1 MMKPKIAIVAR
12 ACALLSAGSCA
23 GRPAGAGND
32 VLGVWADADCELLR
46 TERFAF
52 EKY

>member
-1 MMKPKIAIVAR
+1 MKRKIAIVAW

-23 GRPAGAGND
+23 ERPAGAGND